1 MIFDSHAHYDDEQ
14 FEEDRDS
21 LLRGLNS
28 HGVGYVV
35 NVAAELE
42 SIPKIVELTKQY
54 DFIYGSAGVHPENV
68 QELKDENLHLIY
80 DALREDKIVAVGE
93 IGLDYHRKG
102 YDKELQKHWFRVQ
115 MDIAR
120 ENHLPVIIHSREAAQ
135 DTLDF
140 MKEWNAGEVGGVIHC
155 YAYGTDLA
163 REFINMGFYIGIGG
177 VLTFSNA
184 KKLKEVAAEI
194 PLENIVLETDC
205 PYLAPEPY
213 RGRRNNSAYIQYVA
227 DALAQIKGCPVEQV
241 IRVTEENA
249 KKLYGSHISL

>member
-14 FEEDRDS
+14 FAKDRDA
-21 LLRGLNS
+21 LLKNLKNQ
-28 HGVGYVV
+28 GVGYVV
-35 NVAAELE
+35 DVAAELG
-42 SIPKIVELTKQY
+42 SIPQIIELTKQY
-54 DFIYGSAGVHPENV
+54 DFVYGTAGVHPESV
-68 QELKDENLHLIY
+68 QELTDKNIHMII
-80 DALREDKIVAVGE
+80 DALKEEKIVAVGE

-115 MDIAR
+115 LDIAR
-120 ENHLPVIIHSREAAQ
+120 EHHLPVVIHSRDAAQ

-140 MKEWNAGEVGGVIHC
+140 MREWKAWEVGGVIHC

-163 REFINMGFYIGIGG
+163 KQFTDMGFYIGIGG

-184 KKLKEVAAEI
+184 KKLKEVAEEI

-213 RGRRNNSAYIQYVA
+213 RGKRNNSAYISYVA
-227 DALAQIKGCPVEQV
+227 EALAQIKSCPVEQV
-241 IRVTEENA
+241 ISVTEENA
-249 KKLYGSHISL
+249 KKLYQIG